1 MKRRKGLSWFAAIRL
16 RAGALWPVIAGL
28 LAVALVFTMGIL
40 GFMWAEGWDFFDSL
54 FMMVITLSTVGY
66 GEVHPLGHDGRIVA
80 MLVILTG
87 VGSFFYLAGALVQL
101 IVEGHIQNIF
111 GRRWMQRS
119 IVRLKGHTIVCGYG
133 RIGAVVAREI
143 LNEGQ
148 GVVVIEQDQALIDEM
163 VMSGILHVRGDATKD
178 DILLQAGLGR
188 AKSLVTALT
197 KESANVY
204 VTLTARQLNPEIYI
218 VARCDSM
225 EHTQKLERA
234 GANQVLFPHMYG
246 GLRMAQSVLRPSV
259 VNFMD
264 LAMRGDNT
272 DLQMEQLT
280 VAQDSE
286 VAGKNLVD
294 SQIRQRFNVIVIGIV
309 KPGGEMQFNPQPRE
323 VLQPGD
329 TLILVGGRQSL
340 TEMQKVLA

>member
-1 MKRRKGLSWFAAIRL
+1 MRR
-16 RAGALWPVIAGL
+16 RAGALWPVIAGIG
-28 LAVALVFTMGIL
+28 AVAFVFAMGIL
-40 GFMWAEGWDFFDSL
+40 GFMWVEGWDFFDSL
-54 FMMVITLSTVGY
+54 FMVVITLSTVGY
-66 GEVHPLGHDGRIVA
+66 GEVHPLSHDGRIVA

-87 VGSFFYLAGALVQL
+87 VGSFFYLAGVMVQL

-119 IVRLKGHTIVCGYG
+119 IVKLRGHTIVCGYG

-143 LNEGQ
+143 MSEGQ
-148 GVVVIEQDQALIDEM
+148 DVVVIEQDQALIDEM
-163 VMSGILHVRGDATKD
+163 EQSGILHVRGDATKD

-197 KESANVY
+197 QESANVY

-218 VARCDSM
+218 VARCDST

-280 VAQDSE
+280 VSQGSE
-286 VAGKNLVD
+286 VAGKDLVD
-294 SQIRQRFNVIVIGIV
+294 SHIRQRFNVIVIGIV
-309 KPGGEMQFNPQPRE
+309 KPDGRMLFNPQPRE
-323 VLQPGD
+323 ALLPGD
-329 TLILVGGRQSL
+329 TLILVGDRQNL
-340 TEMQKVLA
+340 QAMQKILA

>member
-1 MKRRKGLSWFAAIRL
+1 MRRRKQGRFSVMRQ
-16 RAGALWPVIAGL
+16 RAGVLWPVTAGL
-28 LAVALVFTMGIL
+28 LAVVLVFIFGIL
-40 GFMWAEGWDFFDSL
+40 GFMWVEGWNYFDSL
-54 FMMVITLSTVGY
+54 YMVVITLSTVGY
-66 GEVHPLGHDGRIVA
+66 GEVHPLSHDGRIVA

-87 VGSFFYLAGALVQL
+87 VGSFFYLAGAMVQL

-111 GRRWMQRS
+111 GRRWMQRA
-119 IVRLKGHTIVCGYG
+119 IVRLKDHTIVCGYG

-163 VMSGILHVRGDATKD
+163 ELAGILHVRGDATKD
-178 DILLQAGLGR
+178 EVLLLAGLGR

-197 KESANVY
+197 QESANVY
-204 VTLTARQLNPEIYI
+204 VTLTARQLNPDIYI

-264 LAMRGDNT
+264 LAMRGDNA

-280 VAQDSE
+280 VAADSE
-286 VAGKNLVD
+286 VAGKDLID
-294 SQIRQRFNVIVIGIV
+294 SHIRQRFNVIVIGIS
-309 KPGGEMQFNPQPRE
+309 KPDGQMLFNPQPRE

-329 TLILVGGRQSL
+329 TLILVGDKQSL
-340 TEMQKVLA
+340 VAMQKVLA

>member
-1 MKRRKGLSWFAAIRL
+1 MRQ
-16 RAGALWPVIAGL
+16 RAGVLWPVIAGL
-28 LAVALVFTMGIL
+28 SAVLLVFTLGIL
-40 GFMWAEGWDFFDSL
+40 GFMWVEGWDFFDSL
-54 FMMVITLSTVGY
+54 YMMVTTLSTVGY
-66 GEVHPLGHDGRIVA
+66 GEVHPLSHDGRVVA
-80 MLVILTG
+80 MLVIMTG
-87 VGSFFYLAGALVQL
+87 VGSFFYLAGAVVQL
-101 IVEGHIQNIF
+101 IVEGHIQHIF
-111 GRRWMQRS
+111 GRRWMQRA

-148 GVVVIEQDQALIDEM
+148 GVVVIEQDQTLIAEM
-163 VMSGILHVRGDATKD
+163 EMAGILHVRGDATKD
-178 DILLQAGLGR
+178 DVLLQAGLGR

-204 VTLTARQLNPEIYI
+204 VTLTARQLNPDIYI

-264 LAMRGDNT
+264 LAMRGENT

-280 VAQDSE
+280 VAPDSD
-286 VAGKNLVD
+286 VAGKDLVD
-294 SQIRQRFNVIVIGIV
+294 SHIRQRFNVIVIGIV
-309 KPGGEMQFNPQPRE
+309 KPDGRMLFNPQPGE
-323 VLQPGD
+323 KLLPGD
-329 TLILVGGRQSL
+329 TLILVGDRESL
-340 TEMQKVLA
+340 TAMQKILA